1 MASPRHPRHSHRPR
15 HLRHRRSRAAHG
27 RPSGPIRPAPRHAR
41 RRRSGRLTPSDTLF
55 AVLSSAVL
63 VLAALV
69 VGGLMAR
76 PF

>member
-1 MASPRHPRHSHRPR
+1 MPTPYRP
-15 HLRHRRSRAAHG
+15 RHRRSRAAHARR
-27 RPSGPIRPAPRHAR
+27 RPSVPIHPAPRHAR
-41 RRRSGRLTPSDTLF
+41 RRRSDRPTPSDTLF

-69 VGGLMAR
+69 VGGLMAH

>member
-1 MASPRHPRHSHRPR
+1 MASPHPHHP
-15 HLRHRRSRAAHG
+15 HHPCSRAAHG

-41 RRRSGRLTPSDTLF
+41 RRRSGRPTPSDTLF

>member
-1 MASPRHPRHSHRPR
+1 MPTPYRP
-15 HLRHRRSRAAHG
+15 HHRRSRAAHG
-27 RPSGPIRPAPRHAR
+27 RRSRPGVPVRPAPRHVR
-41 RRRSGRLTPSDTLF
+41 RRRSWRPTPSDTLF

>member
-1 MASPRHPRHSHRPR
+1 MPTPPTA
-15 HLRHRRSRAAHG
+15 RHRRSRAAHG
-27 RPSGPIRPAPRHAR
+27 RWSRLGAPTRPAPRHAR
-41 RRRSGRLTPSDTLF
+41 RRRSGRPTPSDTLF

-69 VGGLMAR
+69 VGALAAH